1 MARPGLNRTKAD
13 CPSPGCGP
21 RCDVATESVYRGRV
35 PELVYPPVVVA
46 ARIGFKLLGLRF
58 DVVGSEHIP
67 TTGGAVLA
75 SNHNAYP
82 DFIFDGLAAQP
93 SHRLVR
99 FMAKKSVFAHPVA
112 GPLMRGMRHIPVD
125 RSAGAA
131 AYEHAVAA
139 LCNGELVGVF
149 PEATI
154 GRSFLIKDLK
164 SGAVRM
170 AAEAQV
176 PLIPMVTFGGQRI
189 WTKGRRPSMGRGVT
203 IAITVGEPMHP
214 LPADDPDIATA
225 ELRDRLTSLLDE
237 TISRYPKPS
246 DADAD
251 LWWLPAKYGGSAPEP
266 TVVKHQDEVDAAG
279 GEAAYEARQAGPVA

>member
-1 MARPGLNRTKAD
+1 MTP
-13 CPSPGCGP
+13 
-21 RCDVATESVYRGRV
+21 VYRGQV
-35 PELVYPPVVVA
+35 PELVYPPVVAA
-46 ARIGFKLLGLRF
+46 ARLGFKLLGLRF
-58 DVVGSEHIP
+58 DIVGSEHIP
-67 TTGGAVLA
+67 TSGGAVLA

-99 FMAKKSVFAHPVA
+99 FMAKKSVFGHPVA

-125 RSAGAA
+125 RSAGSA

-139 LCNGELVGVF
+139 LRNGELVGVF

-154 GRSFLIKDLK
+154 SSSFLIKDLK

-189 WTKGRRPSMGRGVT
+189 WTKGHRPSLGRGVP
-203 IAITVGEPMHP
+203 IAITVGAPMHP
-214 LPADDPDIATA
+214 LPTDDPELVTA
-225 ELRDRLTSLLDE
+225 ELRSRLTALLDE

-246 DADAD
+246 DPDAD
-251 LWWLPAKYGGSAPEP
+251 LWWLPASHGGSAPEP
-266 TVVKHQDEVDAAG
+266 ETVQHQDAVDAAG
-279 GEAAYEARQAGPVA
+279 GQAAYAARQAAADLVSQPDTNRS